1 MRVLDTVI
9 TTQGKA
15 GVLMRVLATQWLAK
29 ARPTANE
36 DAEQTQRSPAAG
48 EACMT
53 HWAT

>member
-9 TTQGKA
+9 TTQAKA
-15 GVLMRVLATQWLAK
+15 GVLATQWLAK

-36 DAEQTQRSPAAG
+36 GAEQTQRSPAAG